1 MTSIPTIETP
11 HLLLRPLQETD
22 LEEVMAMGADPDV
35 MRFIGSGQTQTRDE
49 AAALLVSP
57 SEFDRARNP
66 DTSLRKA
73 A

>member
-1 MTSIPTIETP
+1 VTRVKSSVVSGFL
-11 HLLLRPLQETD
+11 HD
-22 LEEVMAMGADPDV
+22 
-35 MRFIGSGQTQTRDE
+35 GSFYTRDE

-57 SEFDRARNP
+57 SGFDQSRSR